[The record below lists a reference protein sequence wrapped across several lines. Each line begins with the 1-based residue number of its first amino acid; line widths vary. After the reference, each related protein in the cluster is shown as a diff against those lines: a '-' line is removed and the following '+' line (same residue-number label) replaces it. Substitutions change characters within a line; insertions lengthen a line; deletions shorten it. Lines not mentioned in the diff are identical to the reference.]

1 MTKALISSE
10 LSRQEASEA
19 CEIQL
24 SVVICTYNRAP
35 VLEGTLESYSKLTE
49 AHDERIELVIVD
61 NNSTDA
67 TSRVA
72 LAAQSSI
79 PGLRYFHEARQGLSH
94 ARNRGIQ
101 ECRGSIIAF
110 ADDDVFFDT
119 GWASAIIDEFNRHPT
134 ADALGGRSTPVFE
147 GGRPAWLLDDYLVFY
162 GDTGFGDQLRWLD
175 FPEHPYGLNMAFRR
189 EVFEK
194 VGHFDA
200 NLGRIKASLLSGE
213 ESDLFERIYAG
224 GLRTLYSP
232 KPHLFHRIPKE
243 RTSFEWI
250 KSRFYWQGASDAI
263 REFSS
268 DKPSRMQS
276 LQGALSALN
285 SAIRM
290 ITGRNISPRRIYW
303 HYSGLKSEGKVYI
316 HYWIGKA
323 SQCFKLSI
331 SPPDQ

>member
-1 MTKALISSE
+1 MTDELISSE
-10 LSRQEASEA
+10 LSQQDASVA
-19 CEIQL
+19 CEIRL

-61 NNSTDA
+61 NNSNDA
-67 TSRVA
+67 TA
-72 LAAQSSI
+72 NIAAAAQSAI
-79 PGLRYFHEARQGLSH
+79 PGLRYVHEARQGLSH

-101 ECRGSIIAF
+101 ESRGAIIAF

-119 GWASAIIDEFNRHPT
+119 GWAAAIIDEFDRHPT

-147 GGRPAWLLDDYLVFY
+147 GGRPAWLQDEYLVFY

-189 EVFEK
+189 DVFER
-194 VGHFDA
+194 VGLFDA

-213 ESDLFERIYAG
+213 ESDLFERIHAS

-268 DKPSRMQS
+268 ERPSRMQS
-276 LQGALSALN
+276 ARGALSALS
-285 SAIRM
+285 SAVCI

-303 HYSGLKSEGKVYI
+303 HCKSLKSEGKVYI

-323 SQCFKLSI
+323 SQRFKLSI

>member
-1 MTKALISSE
+1 MTADLKRSESS
-10 LSRQEASEA
+10 QETSAA
-19 CEIQL
+19 CEIRL
-24 SVVICTYNRAP
+24 TVIICTYNRAP

-49 AHDERIELVIVD
+49 ANDKRIELIIVD

-67 TSRVA
+67 TAEIAV
-72 LAAQSSI
+72 AAQSAI
-79 PGLRYFHEARQGLSH
+79 AGLRYFHEARQGLSH
-94 ARNRGIQ
+94 ARNRGI
-101 ECRGSIIAF
+101 EESRGAIIAF

-119 GWASAIIDEFNRHPT
+119 DWANAIIREFDLHPE

-147 GGRPAWLLDDYLVFY
+147 GGRPAWLQDEYLVFY

-189 EVFEK
+189 RVFET
-194 VGHFDA
+194 VGFFDA

-213 ESDLFERIYAG
+213 ESDLFERIHAV

-243 RTSFEWI
+243 RTSFDWI
-250 KSRFYWQGASDAI
+250 KARFYWQGASDAI

-268 DKPSRMQS
+268 DRPSRMQS
-276 LQGALSALN
+276 ARGALSALL
-285 SAIRM
+285 SAARIV
-290 ITGRNISPRRIYW
+290 TGCNTSPRRIYW
-303 HYSGLKSEGKVYI
+303 HYKSLNSEGKVYI